1 MAEESRTAALT
12 IAMAIVPT
20 LYSRNKLF
28 ELFRDPGVTHAQ
40 SRARL
45 IRSLLRQLASGTA
58 GDVLFERG
66 APCVVTFRV
75 PSLHLSRRVELTEL
89 ELGCL
94 LFLVARAGM
103 PDFGPTVSDRV
114 ALERALATLPRP
126 SRLETLDAP

>member
-1 MAEESRTAALT
+1 MADPRSPALT

-28 ELFRDPGVTHAQ
+28 ELFRDPVVAHAQ

-45 IRSLLRQLASGTA
+45 IRSVLRQLASGTA
-58 GDVLFERG
+58 GDVVFERG
-66 APCVVTFRV
+66 SPSLVTFKV

-94 LFLVARAGM
+94 LFLLARAGLTE
-103 PDFGPTVSDRV
+103 FGPTVSDRT
-114 ALERALATLPRP
+114 ALERALSTLPRP
-126 SRLETLDAP
+126 SRLEALDAS